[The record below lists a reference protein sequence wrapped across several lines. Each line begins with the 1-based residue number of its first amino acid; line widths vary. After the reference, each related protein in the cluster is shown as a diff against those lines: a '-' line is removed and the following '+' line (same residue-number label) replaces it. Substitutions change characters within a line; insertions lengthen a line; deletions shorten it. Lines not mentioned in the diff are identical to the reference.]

1 MNAKTCYH
9 CGDSIDGIA
18 IQKADKD
25 FCCIGC
31 KSVYTLLNEHHLG
44 DFYTYEK
51 APGLKPNIPLQDKY
65 KFLELDEISKRF
77 ITYEDDEIIK
87 ITLSLPSI
95 HCSSCIY
102 LLENSAKIN
111 PAIISCQVHF
121 LKKEARISF
130 NKNKAKLSE
139 IALFLDRIGYT
150 PNFNS
155 KQSHKAK
162 DKNFLFKIGIAG
174 FAFGSIMLWS
184 TPSYFGISEDNK
196 TFSDFTTYLS
206 FIISLPVLLYSARD
220 YFISAYKAIRA
231 RSINLDIPITL
242 GIIALYLQSI
252 YSIFSHEGPGYLD
265 SFAGLIFFLLI
276 GKWFQNISYQSLN
289 FERDNASY
297 FPVAVTRIMGK
308 IEEIIPLEK
317 VKTNDIIQIR
327 NEEIIPCDAELISES
342 AEIDYS
348 FVTGESKIIKKIKG
362 DLIYAGGKLIGQ
374 YITLKAL
381 SSSDRSQIT
390 QLWNEVKNKKEH
402 HTLISYQD
410 KISYFFLIILLSIAA
425 ISSCVWYFIDST
437 MIPKVLISILI
448 VACPCALALSAP
460 FTLGNISRI
469 LGRKGL
475 YIKNTS
481 VIEALLSITSIVF
494 DKTGTLSD
502 PSKNE
507 ITCLMDD
514 LEIQEQNMLQNI
526 TRSSTHP
533 LSKFIYAHYST
544 DLITQVK
551 FDQFEEIK
559 GKGIKAEYKGHIYR
573 IGNAAFTNQKSGTDT
588 TEVYYTKDGVLLQHF
603 TFTSHF
609 RTGISQMLADLKNY
623 KIYVLSGDNDQ
634 DKKTLISLG
643 FEEKNIRFNQEAKDK
658 FEIINA
664 LNQSNEKVLMI
675 GDGLNDTGALASAQ
689 VGIALSEDMFR
700 FTPNSDGILS
710 AKMLI
715 ALPSLMKIAKFSTL
729 VLKICLAFS
738 ICYNIIGLSFAIS
751 GNLSPLIAAIL
762 MPISSITVVVLST
775 LIIQIRYRKPSFEK
789 K

>member
-18 IQKADKD
+18 IKKANKD

-31 KSVYTLLNEHHLG
+31 KSVYTLLNDHHLG
-44 DFYTYEK
+44 EFYTYEK
-51 APGLKPNIPLQDKY
+51 NPGFKPNSPLHDKY

-77 ITYEDDEIIK
+77 ITYEDDDIIK

-121 LKKEARISF
+121 LKKEASITF
-130 NKNKAKLSE
+130 NKNKTKLSE

-155 KQSHKAK
+155 KQSHKVK
-162 DKNFLFKIGIAG
+162 DNNFLFKIGIAG

-184 TPSYFGISEDNK
+184 TPSYFGIAEDNQ
-196 TFSDFTTYLS
+196 TFRDFTTYLS
-206 FIISLPVLLYSARD
+206 FIISLPVLLYSSRD
-220 YFISAYKAIRA
+220 YFISAYKALRTN
-231 RSINLDIPITL
+231 RINLDIPITL

-252 YSIFSHEGPGYLD
+252 YSIFTHEGPGYLD

-289 FERDNASY
+289 FDRDNTSY
-297 FPVAVTRIMGK
+297 FPVAVTRILGET
-308 IEEIIPLEK
+308 EEIIPLEK
-317 VKTNDIIQIR
+317 VKTNDIVQIK
-327 NEEIIPCDAELISES
+327 NEEIIPCDAELLSER

-348 FVTGESKIIKKIKG
+348 FVTGESKIIKKVKG

-402 HTLISYQD
+402 NPLISYQD
-410 KISYFFLIILLSIAA
+410 KISYFFLIILISLATVSSI
-425 ISSCVWYFIDST
+425 IWYFIEPS

-481 VIEALLSITSIVF
+481 VIEALLSITTIVF

-507 ITCLMDD
+507 ITSLLDALD
-514 LEIQEQNMLQNI
+514 TEDQNMLQNI
-526 TRSSTHP
+526 TKSSTHP
-533 LSKFIYAHYST
+533 LSKFIYTYYPTEFVSQ
-544 DLITQVK
+544 LK
-551 FDQFEEIK
+551 FDTFEEIK
-559 GKGIKAEYKGHIYR
+559 GSGIKAEYKGHNYK
-573 IGNAAFTNQKSGTDT
+573 IGNASFTKQKSETDA
-588 TEVYYTKDGVLLQHF
+588 TEVFYTKDGVLLQHF
-603 TFTSHF
+603 TFKSHF
-609 RTGISQMLADLKNY
+609 RTGILEMLYQLKNY

-675 GDGLNDTGALASAQ
+675 GDGLNDSGALAAAQ

-710 AKMLI
+710 AKMLTT
-715 ALPSLMKIAKFSTL
+715 LPSLLKIAKFSTL

-775 LIIQIRYRKPSFEK
+775 LIIQIRYRKTQY
-789 K
+789 